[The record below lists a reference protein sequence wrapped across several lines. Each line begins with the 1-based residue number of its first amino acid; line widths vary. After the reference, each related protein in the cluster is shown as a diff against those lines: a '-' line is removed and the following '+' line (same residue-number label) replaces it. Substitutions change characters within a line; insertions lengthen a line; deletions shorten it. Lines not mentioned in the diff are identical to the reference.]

1 MYLPQAAQNT
11 VKRKKA
17 QNLDFVK
24 FFSLDEAC
32 KTMLY
37 VFTANRTKRSLAE
50 KAQNLDFVKFFFVK
64 RGVCGD
70 AVCIYRESHKTKFSR
85 KKHKILIFQ
94 YFFRQ
99 TRRVRRSCMYILR
112 AAQNEVWREKD
123 EKSPVK
129 HCAETLI
136 RE

>member
-1 MYLPQAAQNT
+1 
-11 VKRKKA
+11 
-17 QNLDFVK
+17 
-24 FFSLDEAC
+24 
-32 KTMLY
+32 MLY

-50 KAQNLDFVKFFFVK
+50 KK
-64 RGVCGD
+64 R
-70 AVCIYRESHKTKFSR
+70 
-85 KKHKILIFQ
+85 KILIFQ

-99 TRRVRRSCMYILR
+99 TRRVQRSCMYILR

>member
-1 MYLPQAAQNT
+1 MYLPQTTQKQYNGK
-11 VKRKKA
+11 KR
-17 QNLDFVK
+17 
-24 FFSLDEAC
+24 
-32 KTMLY
+32 
-37 VFTANRTKRSLAE
+37 
-50 KAQNLDFVKFFFVK
+50 
-64 RGVCGD
+64 
-70 AVCIYRESHKTKFSR
+70 
-85 KKHKILIFQ
+85 KILIFQ

-129 HCAETLI
+129 HCAEALI